1 MLLSSHAGDSI
12 AEAMLAVARCRCRVM
27 LVMVLLSIAGD
38 DTAESTLVVAID
50 EGTIRPKS
58 NKRMT
63 LL

>member
-1 MLLSSHAGDSI
+1 
-12 AEAMLAVARCRCRVM
+12 M